1 MDLAVANNLTDVIIL
16 LDKIQGRVGRDEKK
30 TTTGL
35 RKRL

>member
-1 MDLAVANNLTDVIIL
+1 MCDALINVIIL
-16 LDKIQGRVGRDEKK
+16 LDKIQGRVGKDEKK